1 MRGSKCHQ
9 EVQRKTEKTAIS
21 DRSGLN
27 SDPVCYTD
35 SSRMNVRPPR
45 ALPDRIWLTLFLRAS
60 TIITDYRSRI
70 LFPHH
75 QARYGLKTETHKAS
89 ALGHG
94 RHGTIPIRISILLS
108 RCSRCHSHLR
118 CCLLP
123 FLRCSSDLPD
133 GRASPSLPEL
143 DCFASGEQG

>member
-9 EVQRKTEKTAIS
+9 EDQRKAEKTAIS
-21 DRSGLN
+21 DRSGPN

-45 ALPDRIWLTLFLRAS
+45 DLPDRIELTLLPRAS
-60 TIITDYRSRI
+60 TIITDHRSRI
-70 LFPHH
+70 LFPYH
-75 QARYGLKTETHKAS
+75 QARYGFKTETHKAS

-118 CCLLP
+118 CRLLP
-123 FLRCSSDLPD
+123 FLRCPPDFPD
-133 GRASPSLPEL
+133 GRASPSFPEL
-143 DCFASGEQG
+143 DCPASGEQG